1 LTVIRVPVFPSATK
15 LLPFATN
22 FLRLAACLTALAALP
37 ALPLRAQ
44 EAAPAAQA
52 ATEPLGIVAKNG
64 RHAFQVEVM
73 RTDAQR
79 AKGLM
84 YRRSM
89 AADHGMLFDFERP
102 APATMWMKNTYLS
115 LDMVFIRSD
124 GSIARI
130 APDTEPL
137 STKVIPSG
145 EPVLAVLE
153 LNAGTA
159 AKLGIRAGDRVE
171 HPMFKR

>member
-1 LTVIRVPVFPSATK
+1 MTVIRVPVFPTVSKA
-15 LLPFATN
+15 F
-22 FLRLAACLTALAALP
+22 RLAACLAVLAAAP
-37 ALPLRAQ
+37 VSPLRAQ
-44 EAAPAAQA
+44 DAAPAAQA
-52 ATEPLGIVAKNG
+52 ATEPLGIVSKGG

-73 RTDAQR
+73 RNDAQR

-84 YRRSM
+84 YRRTM
-89 AADHGMLFDFERP
+89 APDHGMLFDFERP
-102 APATMWMKNTYLS
+102 MPVTMWMKNTYLS

-124 GSIARI
+124 GTIARI

-171 HPMFKR
+171 HAMFKR

>member
-1 LTVIRVPVFPSATK
+1 MPTGTQLGVLVAFGVIQMAIPYA
-15 LLPFATN
+15 LFARG
-22 FLRLAACLTALAALP
+22 LRAVGAPEAGLIALAEPILN
-37 ALPLRAQ
+37 PLWVGLAQ
-44 EAAPAAQA
+44 
-52 ATEPLGIVAKNG
+52 G
-64 RHAFQVEVM
+64 
-73 RTDAQR
+73 
-79 AKGLM
+79 
-84 YRRSM
+84 
-89 AADHGMLFDFERP
+89 ERP

-130 APDTEPL
+130 AADTEPL
-137 STKVIPSG
+137 STKVISSG

-159 AKLGIRAGDRVE
+159 AKLGLRAGDRVE

>member
-1 LTVIRVPVFPSATK
+1 MTVIRVPVSASVSK
-15 LLPFATN
+15 L
-22 FLRLAACLTALAALP
+22 LRLAACLAALAAVP
-37 ALPLRAQ
+37 VGPLRAQ
-44 EAAPAAQA
+44 DAAPAAQA
-52 ATEPLGIVAKNG
+52 ATEPLGIVGKSG

-130 APDTEPL
+130 AADTEPL

>member
-1 LTVIRVPVFPSATK
+1 MTVTRVPVFPSASK
-15 LLPFATN
+15 LL
-22 FLRLAACLTALAALP
+22 LAAGLATLAAAAQP
-37 ALPLRAQ
+37 PHVRAQ
-44 EAAPAAQA
+44 DAAPAAQA
-52 ATEPLGIVAKNG
+52 ATEPLGIVGKSG

-73 RTDAQR
+73 RNDAQR
-79 AKGLM
+79 SKGLM

-102 APATMWMKNTYLS
+102 APASMWMKNTYLS

-130 APDTEPL
+130 AADTEPL
-137 STKVIPSG
+137 STKVISSG